1 MKQFA
6 VIGLGSFGRRMVE
19 ELSDVTTEIIILD
32 KDSDAIEAFKDRV
45 KNAYITDVLNEEAIR
60 RIIPQGIDAVVVDLG
75 GSIEAS
81 ILVTNYLKKLG
92 VGEII
97 VKAATDAHGEVLRLV
112 GASTVIYPD
121 LEAARRLTPMMVSSL
136 LFNYM
141 PISAGLVLAEVLLPE
156 RFSGMT
162 LIEANLRQKY
172 SINVI
177 AFRNEGGGDYQFFN
191 PGHKLQADE
200 ILLVAG
206 KEKDVIEFSGRESAE
221 RRTKFADIFK
231 NVFAQK
237 RPSGK
242 DGKKD

>member
-32 KDSDAIEAFKDRV
+32 KDSDAIESFKDRV

-206 KEKDVIEFSGRESAE
+206 KEKDVIEFSGRESTE
-221 RRTKFADIFK
+221 RRTKFAEIFK

-237 RPSGK
+237 RPTGK
-242 DGKKD
+242 DGKKE